1 MSRSYEFKGR
11 RWKRISKAAKA
22 FVEDLLVIDPNDR
35 ATAEESMSASWL
47 NRRLGATVRNAHED
61 EINNARASV
70 MKYSKYT
77 KLQRMAL
84 MVIAHKSTS
93 AEIGIL
99 RKIFHQYDT
108 ERDGQLSYDE
118 FKAAIKEAGLSEA
131 DYQQI
136 FNAVDLDGTGK
147 IRYTEFLAATIE
159 AHGVISEERLAEA
172 FDRLDA
178 DDSGYIS
185 AENLAEMLGE
195 DFPKSEIESI
205 LKEASRDGK
214 VTYSEFLALWETRK
228 EKEREE
234 VMNEIAVEVAPS
246 MSGDISVLS
255 DETDS
260 LTLGDDKDSLLARA
274 SFIDGKKLSERK
286 VIVSHIP
293 PEFSKVESIRE
304 DEPADDYPKK
314 GKVMFADEPAIIQS
328 SPSGDA
334 SRLSAD
340 V

>member
-1 MSRSYEFKGR
+1 
-11 RWKRISKAAKA
+11 
-22 FVEDLLVIDPNDR
+22 
-35 ATAEESMSASWL
+35 MSASWL
-47 NRRLGATVRNAHED
+47 NRRMGATVRNAHED
-61 EINNARASV
+61 EINNAKAS
-70 MKYSKYT
+70 MIKYSKYS

-99 RKIFHQYDT
+99 RKIFYQYDT
-108 ERDGQLSYDE
+108 KRDGQLSYEE
-118 FKAAIKEAGLSEA
+118 FKAAIKEAGLSEG

-172 FDRLDA
+172 FDRLDS
-178 DDSGYIS
+178 DDSGHIS
-185 AENLAEMLGE
+185 AENLAEMLGAE
-195 DFPKSEIESI
+195 FPKSEIESI

-214 VTYSEFLALWETRK
+214 VTYSDFLALWETRK

-234 VMNEIAVEVAPS
+234 VMNEIAVELAPA

-255 DETDS
+255 DESDS
-260 LTLGDDKDSLLARA
+260 LTHGDDKDSVLARA
-274 SFIDGKKLSERK
+274 SFIDGKRLSERK

-293 PEFSKVESIRE
+293 PELNEAEEPWDENPK
-304 DEPADDYPKK
+304 DEPVKK
-314 GKVMFADEPAIIQS
+314 GKVMFVDEPAIIES
-328 SPSGDA
+328 NGEAEA
-334 SRLSAD
+334 SRLTAD